1 MKFLKWFGKYGWY
14 VIMINFLIIT
24 FCYRIYLL
32 RNIEVI
38 SNNDLFNLGLN
49 IITICI
55 FVFLLYNA
63 KVDNKLNCLSKKFD
77 ILFGMM
83 TTHSDNF
90 KSIYRAEYEKMKE
103 EKDE

>member
-14 VIMINFLIIT
+14 VIMITFFTIT

-49 IITICI
+49 IITICTL
-55 FVFLLYNA
+55 VFLLYDARVN
-63 KVDNKLNCLSKKFD
+63 NKLNYLLKKFD

-83 TTHSDNF
+83 TTHLDNL
-90 KSIYRAEYEKMKE
+90 KSIYCAEYEKMKE
-103 EKDE
+103 EEIV